1 MKIAE
6 IEEQIIE
13 EFAAFDEWMDEQDFA
28 ALSADD
34 E

>member
-13 EFAAFDEWMDEQDFA
+13 EFAAFDEWMDEQDF
-28 ALSADD
+28 D
-34 E
+34 EMYDED